1 MFLAQVGVL
10 IAYFV
15 VAVVVVVYKQIS
27 KMGES
32 AVGNLSKL
40 GVRESGTIG
49 VQFLLPSYT
58 QNWHERTDYIR

>member
-10 IAYFV
+10 ISYFV
-15 VAVVVVVYKQIS
+15 VAVVVVYKQIS

-40 GVRESGTIG
+40 GVRESGTLG

-58 QNWHERTDYIR
+58 QNWHERKDYIR